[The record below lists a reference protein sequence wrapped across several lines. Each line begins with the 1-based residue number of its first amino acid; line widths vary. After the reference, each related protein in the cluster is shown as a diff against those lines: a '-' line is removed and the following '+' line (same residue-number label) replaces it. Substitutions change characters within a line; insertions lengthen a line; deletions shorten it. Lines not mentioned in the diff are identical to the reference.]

1 MSFRDI
7 LKDRGVLPDEED
19 EVVIGQKVVTPEGI
33 GIVTCVGTRFV
44 TVSWAGAKKERIAR
58 SKLRSLLKTGEAT
71 VLPTFLRT
79 ARYGNDVSKL

>member
-7 LKDRGVLPDEED
+7 LKDRGLLPDEE
-19 EVVIGQKVVTPEGI
+19 EVVVGQKVVTPTGF

-44 TVSWAGAKKERIAR
+44 TVAWAGAKKERIAR
-58 SKLRSLLKTGEAT
+58 SKLRELLKTKEAH

-79 ARYGNDVSKL
+79 ARYGNDLSKV